1 MAREAVFYFDVLGFA
16 DLPTNDAVRALTD
29 LAAAL
34 TRPRGGGASATS
46 EWPARYALSDSV
58 FLAHPDPVWAI
69 NEAAELVSNL
79 LLFTRGGERPLLV
92 RGAIALDTVEHL
104 RGVFTPD
111 AGAAANV
118 VGPGVVRAVR
128 LAEASGLKGPRLLV
142 PDELAAHVMEVDPR
156 LARWRLRPTET
167 PGAWEVLWPLPDRPE
182 QMEAEADILREL
194 CTLALELAGRY
205 GGHPRYGDHYREFA
219 LLAARCLGR
228 VVEHEASMTLARP
241 SRETLAQALPATAVS
256 RLASRTSGLPRAFVQ
271 ELAEVA
277 AQLARWSASRA
288 T

>member
-1 MAREAVFYFDVLGFA
+1 
-16 DLPTNDAVRALTD
+16 
-29 LAAAL
+29 
-34 TRPRGGGASATS
+34 
-46 EWPARYALSDSV
+46 
-58 FLAHPDPVWAI
+58 
-69 NEAAELVSNL
+69 
-79 LLFTRGGERPLLV
+79 
-92 RGAIALDTVEHL
+92 
-104 RGVFTPD
+104 
-111 AGAAANV
+111 
-118 VGPGVVRAVR
+118 VVRAVR
-128 LAEASGLKGPRLLV
+128 LVEASGLKGPRLLV

-194 CTLALELAGRY
+194 CTLALDLAGRY

-228 VVEHEASMTLARP
+228 VVEHETPTTLRPP

-256 RLASRTSGLPRAFVQ
+256 QLASRTSGLPRAFVQ

-277 AQLARWSASRA
+277 AQLARWSATRA